1 MSNRKKVLAIVGR
14 PNVGKS
20 TLFNRLLK
28 GKRTIVDDVPGVT
41 RDRIYADAVWDDVE
55 YILVDTGGFMPDAE
69 TEIAKGVHLMAEV
82 AIEEADAII
91 LMMDVRDGIN
101 PNDKDVFDFLRR
113 QNKSK
118 LIYPVV
124 NKVDGPKQEN
134 DVYEFYSLGVEKIY
148 PISAQHNLGVGDLMD
163 DVVCDFRGEGEID
176 HVDID
181 AVKIA
186 IVGRPNV
193 GKSSILNRIIGYD
206 RVLVNEE
213 PGTTTD
219 SVDTLIY
226 NNGNPYLFIDTA
238 GIRRK
243 SRISL
248 LLEKF
253 SVLESLKSIDRA
265 DIALIIIDATLGVTD
280 QDSRVAGF
288 VHNKGKGAIILVNK
302 WDLVEKDETT
312 AGRHAKDV
320 REDLRNINYAPI
332 IFTSAVSGK
341 NIHRIFETVEGVLEN
356 RDRRIP
362 TAELNS
368 IFEKIKMDHS
378 PGLYR
383 GKTVKLYYITQIEKS
398 PPTFLVFTNHPKGIK
413 AAYERY
419 IVNRLR
425 EEYDFSGTPL
435 RIFFRKR
442 ERDAKNIS

>member
-1 MSNRKKVLAIVGR
+1 MATGKKVLAIVGR

-28 GKRTIVDDVPGVT
+28 GKRAIVDDVPGVT
-41 RDRIYADAVWDDVE
+41 RDRIYADAVWDGVE

-69 TEIAKGVHLMAEV
+69 TEIARGVHLMAEV

-91 LMMDVRDGIN
+91 FLMDVRDGLN

-113 QNKSK
+113 RNKSQ

-148 PISAQHNLGVGDLMD
+148 PISAQHNLRVGDLLD
-163 DVVCDFRGEGEID
+163 DVIEDFKDEGEREQID
-176 HVDID
+176 IQ

-193 GKSSILNRIIGYD
+193 GKSSILNRIIGYN
-206 RVLVNEE
+206 RVLVHED

-253 SVLESLKSIDRA
+253 SVLESLKSIDRT

-288 VHNKGKGAIILVNK
+288 VHDKGKGSIILVNK
-302 WDLVEKDETT
+302 WDLIEKDETT
-312 AGRHAKDV
+312 AGKHAILV
-320 REDLRNINYAPI
+320 REDLKKISYAPI
-332 IFTSAVSGK
+332 LFTSALSGK
-341 NIHRIFETVEGVLEN
+341 NLHRIFETAEEVLKN
-356 RDRRIP
+356 RERRIP
-362 TAELNS
+362 TAELNNL
-368 IFEKIKMDHS
+368 FEKIKMDHH

-383 GKTVKLYYITQIEKS
+383 GKMVKLYYITQIEKS
-398 PPTFLVFTNHPKGIK
+398 PPTFLIFTNHPKGIK
-413 AAYERY
+413 PAYERY

-442 ERDAKNIS
+442 ERDTKNIS